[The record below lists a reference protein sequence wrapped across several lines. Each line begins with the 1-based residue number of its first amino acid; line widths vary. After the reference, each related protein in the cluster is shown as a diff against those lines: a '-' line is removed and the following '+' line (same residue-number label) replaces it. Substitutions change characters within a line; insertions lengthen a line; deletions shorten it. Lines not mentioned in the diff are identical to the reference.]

1 MFTQLYWNGVIKE
14 LQKGPQAFNF
24 SLICEKV
31 SKFKNAKFIK
41 NEPSI
46 VNTTA
51 SEIQI
56 GKKTVDSKT

>member
-1 MFTQLYWNGVIKE
+1 MKE

-31 SKFKNAKFIK
+31 SKFKNVSIIK
-41 NEPSI
+41 NDESI

-51 SEIQI
+51 PEIKI
-56 GKKTVDSKT
+56 CKKTVDSKT